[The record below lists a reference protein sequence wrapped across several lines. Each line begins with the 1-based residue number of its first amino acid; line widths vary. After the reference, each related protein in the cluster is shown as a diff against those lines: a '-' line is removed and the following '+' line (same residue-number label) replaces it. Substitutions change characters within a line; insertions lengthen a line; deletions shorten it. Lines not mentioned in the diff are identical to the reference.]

1 MAIKAFCKRIREVY
15 SNDEIVILEHYY
27 ANEYVDNGVIFRY
40 NPKRLPVGEVY
51 ETEPL
56 IRKLYGLMKEEFPGC
71 HVIPYPN
78 NTLGITPHR
87 FGLSPLHYHPKY
99 YEYGKKCL
107 RIITVGDFEG
117 GRGICP

>member
-1 MAIKAFCKRIREVY
+1 
-15 SNDEIVILEHYY
+15 
-27 ANEYVDNGVIFRY
+27 
-40 NPKRLPVGEVY
+40 
-51 ETEPL
+51 
-56 IRKLYGLMKEEFPGC
+56 MKEEFPGC

-107 RIITVGDFEG
+107 SVITSKKFEG
-117 GRGICP
+117 VEEFVLAELKERYELIFDQIRSEAIVTQRIRQLEEHESVRTELYGHIIRC